1 MSIDIRVFTN
11 DDHAAALKLWQASE
25 GVGLS
30 DADSFE
36 NIVRFLARNPGLSFV
51 ATDAG
56 RVVATILCGH
66 DGRRGLI
73 HHLLVAP
80 THRRRGLGR
89 TLLKRTLAAL
99 GQAQIQKC
107 HLLVFRDNAEGMA
120 FWHAIGADERVSL
133 ALFSMS
139 TGSANPTC

>member
-1 MSIDIRVFTN
+1 MSFDIRVFTS

-36 NIVRFLARNPGLSFV
+36 NIARFLERNPGLSLV

-80 THRRRGLGR
+80 THRRQGLGR
-89 TLLKRTLAAL
+89 ALLKRALAAL

-120 FWHAIGADERVSL
+120 FWHGIGAEERVSL
-133 ALFSMS
+133 ALFSMP
-139 TGSANPTC
+139 TGDANPTC